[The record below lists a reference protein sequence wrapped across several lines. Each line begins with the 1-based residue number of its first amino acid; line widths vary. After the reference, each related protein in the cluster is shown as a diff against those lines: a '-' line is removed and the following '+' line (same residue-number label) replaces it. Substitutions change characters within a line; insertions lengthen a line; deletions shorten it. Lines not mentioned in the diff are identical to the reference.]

1 MCITSINQRGVMRGL
16 HLILVLFL
24 SIILMSKSGNSSHL
38 KSFQW
43 DPMQEIHNLTAN
55 SHRTRLNSSRPFAS
69 SLLQAQ
75 PLYISL
81 TTIHNRIYGIM
92 TTLRSLLNGTVW
104 PDHIYIFVSR
114 DPFLLDLGVT
124 PEFIMSELKGKLDD
138 IMDLYPW
145 ISIIFTENIGPHR
158 KLLPL
163 LAKKWREDCAIV
175 TVDDHETYRE
185 TTLEILIKYYEASGR
200 NAVVALRARRLG
212 VCNDAPPWRVSPYTK
227 NKKGLWPEA
236 SSGYNEMLLLP
247 TGTGGVLYRPIFFHP
262 IVFDRRLIKAT
273 KTGDDLLFR
282 LATLTMGVP
291 VVTACCEHDAL
302 GKRCPSK
309 MPRIKQNNPKNIS
322 MFQFTFLKNYSAD
335 SLFGNL
341 HSPGVHSGLNV
352 ITSETGQVSSNLKRH
367 RVRKRPN
374 GNSSL
379 EGAVSTVSD
388 MMRHVSRQRDLSIS
402 SNLRSN
408 EAISRSLDEASVSWK
423 DDPRR
428 KESLAA
434 KFNTR
439 GGNNLMW
446 EESLELLNKIE
457 IIDFNS
463 LLQQFVPAE
472 RTHCLLH
479 SSVLSP
485 EQTDEARGN
494 MFDRVK
500 IALQTSYSPECGI
513 CLCDSVNKN

>member
-1 MCITSINQRGVMRGL
+1 MCITSMNQRGVMRGL

-92 TTLRSLLNGTVW
+92 TTLRSLLNGTIW

-175 TVDDHETYRE
+175 TVDDHETYRG

-247 TGTGGVLYRPIFFHP
+247 TGTGGVL
-262 IVFDRRLIKAT
+262 
-273 KTGDDLLFR
+273 
-282 LATLTMGVP
+282 
-291 VVTACCEHDAL
+291 
-302 GKRCPSK
+302 
-309 MPRIKQNNPKNIS
+309 
-322 MFQFTFLKNYSAD
+322 
-335 SLFGNL
+335 
-341 HSPGVHSGLNV
+341 
-352 ITSETGQVSSNLKRH
+352 
-367 RVRKRPN
+367 
-374 GNSSL
+374 
-379 EGAVSTVSD
+379 
-388 MMRHVSRQRDLSIS
+388 
-402 SNLRSN
+402 
-408 EAISRSLDEASVSWK
+408 
-423 DDPRR
+423 
-428 KESLAA
+428 
-434 KFNTR
+434 
-439 GGNNLMW
+439 
-446 EESLELLNKIE
+446 
-457 IIDFNS
+457 
-463 LLQQFVPAE
+463 
-472 RTHCLLH
+472 
-479 SSVLSP
+479 
-485 EQTDEARGN
+485 
-494 MFDRVK
+494 
-500 IALQTSYSPECGI
+500 
-513 CLCDSVNKN
+513 